1 MALFSRRRFIQSLAM
16 LGTLA
21 ALPGQLLAKI
31 LSAPA
36 PLSDFDA
43 SATAELVTEA
53 LDLTGK
59 TYVVT
64 GANSGLGLETMRV
77 LALRGAHVIGTAR
90 TLDKA
95 KNACASVAGKT
106 TPEQLELTDFAGIVA
121 CAQRIRAMG
130 MPIDGLICN
139 AGIVSIRE
147 RTLVG
152 GLEKHFVV
160 NHLGHFILVNQL
172 LDEVLAAEQGRF
184 VFVSSEAHKRAPDA
198 GILFDDLAW
207 HNTDYK
213 AGAAYGHSKLAN
225 ALCARELARRTSGS
239 TATANSLHPGVIVTN
254 AIRNMS
260 GIMQFLAKTLGPLFT
275 KTVEE
280 GAATQTYVATSPA
293 LVGVRGYYFVDCNP
307 AAGTAALTD
316 DEMAARLWEV
326 SVALTRDYLPVQSL
340 RA

>member
-1 MALFSRRRFIQSLAM
+1 MSIFNRRRFLQSLGM

-21 ALPGQLLAKI
+21 ALPGRLWAQIISVA
-31 LSAPA
+31 APH
-36 PLSDFDA
+36 SDFDA
-43 SATAELVTEA
+43 SATAMLVTEA

-59 TYVVT
+59 TYLVT

-90 TLDKA
+90 TLEKA
-95 KNACASVAGKT
+95 KNACASVTGKT
-106 TPEQLELTDFAGIVA
+106 TAEQLELTDFPGIVA

-130 MPIDGLICN
+130 IPIDGLICN
-139 AGIVSIRE
+139 AGIVSIAE
-147 RTLVG
+147 RTLVH

-172 LDEVLAAEQGRF
+172 MDVVLAANQGRF
-184 VFVSSEAHKRAPDA
+184 VFVSSGAHKSAPDT

-207 HNTDYK
+207 ENTDYD

-225 ALCARELARRTSGS
+225 ALCAHELARRTSGT
-239 TATANSLHPGVIVTN
+239 TATSNSLHPGVIVTN

-260 GIMQFLAKTLGPLFT
+260 GIMQFLAKTIGPLFT

-280 GAATQTYVATSPA
+280 GAATQTYVATNPA

-307 AAGTAALTD
+307 AEGSAALTD
-316 DEMAARLWEV
+316 DAMAARLWEI
-326 SVALTRDYLPVQSL
+326 STELTREYLPVQNL
-340 RA
+340 QA